1 MIFAKG
7 DRVQALASLFDEG
20 TEDEH
25 GRKFSQRERD
35 NGNGLYCFGRVTHAH
50 KVRGRTVNP
59 PPLLVLCHLMFPPL
73 SHIAPIAYPH
83 PLDPNLQRP
92 LGRWHQFQGRT
103 CGPEARKCH

>member
-59 PPLLVLCHLMFPPL
+59 PPLACLMSILSSPHCLTLFPLPF
-73 SHIAPIAYPH
+73 H
-83 PLDPNLQRP
+83 
-92 LGRWHQFQGRT
+92 T
-103 CGPEARKCH
+103 V